1 MTTLLVAR
9 HLETAFSQ
17 AGLQLTAEKPRLDK
31 ELRESTGSSKAGVN
45 ERDEQQ
51 EVAHC
56 RNDDFGIAQSRKQE
70 CRSDVQTRG
79 FENLTLIDPW
89 YGERYGLL
97 RIYIQPEF
105 HLGRA

>member
-9 HLETAFSQ
+9 HLEIAFSQ
-17 AGLQLTAEKPRLDK
+17 TGLQLTAE
-31 ELRESTGSSKAGVN
+31 ELTESTGSSKAGVN
-45 ERDEQQ
+45 ERDEQE
-51 EVAHC
+51 EVAH
-56 RNDDFGIAQSRKQE
+56 RRHDAFGIAQSRKQE

-79 FENLTLIDPW
+79 FENLTLIDPR

-105 HLGRA
+105 HLRRA